1 MPTAVGLMA
10 AETGGM
16 PTLRRLRRMTAL
28 LSAIG
33 LVAGAGSLI
42 AAFAIALR

>member
-10 AETGGM
+10 TQTIGM
-16 PTLRRLRRMTAL
+16 RTVRRRRRMTAL

-33 LVAGAGSLI
+33 LAAGVGGVIS
-42 AAFAIALR
+42 AFAIALR